1 MMSDFLQR
9 MFCKGQVI
17 RATFSLNLS
26 HCKLKSVVV
35 RFTTFA
41 LNLLRNNF
49 NVANY
54 GNIPEFYF
62 LQQTF
67 NFITNL
73 PWRVI
78 TLVIGLQVK
87 QSIED
92 CKDMEHWH
100 QHCQV
105 L

>member
-26 HCKLKSVVV
+26 HYKLKSVVA
-35 RFTTFA
+35 RFTIFA

-49 NVANY
+49 NVASCS
-54 GNIPEFYF
+54 NIPELYF

-67 NFITNL
+67 SFITNL

-78 TLVIGLQVK
+78 TLVVGL
-87 QSIED
+87 
-92 CKDMEHWH
+92 
-100 QHCQV
+100 
-105 L
+105 